1 MAYGVIRPR
10 PARHLSVNT
19 TCWLLF
25 GLLLVLLSMTALPV
39 LAADDSNS
47 MNFKTSGTIS
57 NQQISAAL
65 STLSQNLTDSALK
78 QSLSQLASQLNNGNT
93 AGAASTLVTLQ
104 SDVNNDPQASAG
116 LKALLQS
123 LSVGQ
128 NGLSVDEDKLA
139 SQLGVGGSPL
149 RLPSSLSNESP
160 QQLTVDLSTLATLL
174 QGVNPTLA
182 AQMLNMLQLGGSGA
196 NVSLP
201 GSVNVGGLKVP
212 GVSVPSPKLPDVA
225 APSSFD
231 PVVLIVPLAI
241 VVAAGIYAFRGRLL
255 ALFGRQATPSTTA
268 DMEDEGLF
276 HVTDPNDKR
285 QSVYFSFSRTVQ
297 IMRARGVPKKV
308 SETHREFSAKTQG
321 RPEGEAVR
329 TVSAAYEKARFT
341 GLEVDESDV
350 VNAQSAVNALET
362 PG

>member
-1 MAYGVIRPR
+1 MIRPKPGR
-10 PARHLSVNT
+10 PLRAAASR
-19 TCWLLF
+19 WLLF
-25 GLLLVLLSMTALPV
+25 GSLVVLLSMIALPV

-47 MNFKTSGTIS
+47 MNFRTNGAIS
-57 NQQISAAL
+57 NQQISTAI
-65 STLSQNLTDSALK
+65 STLSQNLTDPALK
-78 QSLSQLASQLNNGNT
+78 QSLSQLASQLNSGNT
-93 AGAASTLVTLQ
+93 AGAASTLATLQ
-104 SDVNNDPQASAG
+104 TDANNDPQASAG

-128 NGLSVDEDKLA
+128 NGLSLNSSKLA

-149 RLPSSLSNESP
+149 RLPNSLANESP
-160 QQLTVDLSTLATLL
+160 QQLTLDLSTLATLL
-174 QGVNPTLA
+174 QGVDPALA

-212 GVSVPSPKLPDVA
+212 GMSVPSVNLPTVG

-231 PVVLIVPLAI
+231 PIVLLVPFAVVI
-241 VVAAGIYAFRGRLL
+241 AAGIYVFRGRLL
-255 ALFGRQATPSTTA
+255 TLFGKQTMPSA
-268 DMEDEGLF
+268 SAVMEDEGLF
-276 HVTDPNDKR
+276 HVTDPNDRR
-285 QSVYFSFSRTVQ
+285 QSVYFSFSRAVQ

-308 SETHREFSAKTQG
+308 SETHREFSAKTVG

-329 TVSAAYEKARFT
+329 TVSEAYEKARFT
-341 GLEVDESDV
+341 KLEVEDSDV
-350 VNAQSAVNALET
+350 ANARTAVDALET